1 MKKQK
6 FYYFTNLMFPAVIFG
21 SVVGLLTAVIIA
33 LYKFSA
39 AHIIEWSEIGYEFLK
54 ENLIFI
60 PLVLIILFGIALL
73 YSKVY
78 KKIPNVKG
86 GGIPTSIGILRG
98 LIPFRFLT
106 TLIGTFFLSLLSF
119 LIGVPLGNEGPSV
132 QMGTAIG
139 KGCVYPLK
147 KHKSWSRYLMT
158 GGSCAGFSVATGA
171 PVSGIM
177 FAIEEAHQRLSPM
190 IIIVG
195 GISVAVSR
203 VVTEILSP
211 LLGISVSLFP
221 EFELL
226 KMTAK
231 DSWIPLV
238 IGILLG
244 LFAVLFLKFYSFMAG
259 WFAEKIQKIPDY
271 VKIFIAFALTLV
283 MGLISLSFISTGHHL
298 TLEIFGGSVSLIF
311 LILIVIVRSVLTFFA
326 NSNGVTGGIFL
337 PIMAIGAAF
346 SGIIAKLGMMIG
358 LSEEYYT
365 VILVLGITACISG
378 MMTMPLTAIVFG
390 IEALG
395 CYENLLPVII
405 ASSVT
410 YMITELCGAKSI
422 NDQVLE
428 NRLKAQNKGKKA
440 IVIDTFVT
448 VKPGTFAVGKQIRD
462 IFWPANLFVL
472 SVKHSEKA
480 QAKVDEHG
488 DSSLRAGDILHIRY
502 STFDDKRTRQELIA
516 IIGEQEINAAP
527 VSNV

>member
-211 LLGISVSLFP
+211 LLGISVSL
-221 EFELL
+221 
-226 KMTAK
+226 
-231 DSWIPLV
+231 SWIPLV

-502 STFDDKRTRQELIA
+502 STFDDKRTRQELMA
-516 IIGEQEINAAP
+516 IIGEQEIEAAP

>member
-60 PLVLIILFGIALL
+60 PIVLIILFGIALL

-516 IIGEQEINAAP
+516 IIGDQEINAAP